1 MCSQLYLGEAKHL
14 ETGLKETQ
22 MIGFLSLKQ
31 KNCVVNKR
39 ATMVC
44 MTTVSMVFMVF
55 LLVGCKKRTVP
66 AETPS
71 VSAAPR
77 LESVVTNRMKD
88 ATYRKA
94 LDQNRQEQGKAAF
107 ARNQIVEKME
117 ALVAQARAA
126 LPAGADS
133 EAVKAEL
140 AKNPEWQAL
149 EAQNARAVAEID
161 KTLAEARETVRK
173 RLVDEAR
180 DVKAVAEGRAVAA
193 DPQSAQ

>member
-1 MCSQLYLGEAKHL
+1 
-14 ETGLKETQ
+14 
-22 MIGFLSLKQ
+22 MIGFLSLKHRS
-31 KNCVVNKR
+31 CVINKR
-39 ATMVC
+39 ATVVS
-44 MTTVSMVFMVF
+44 MTIVSMVFMGF
-55 LLVGCKKRTVP
+55 LLNGCKKRTVP
-66 AETPS
+66 AES
-71 VSAAPR
+71 LSASAASR

-173 RLVDEAR
+173 RLLAEAR
-180 DVKAVAEGRAVAA
+180 DAKAVVEGRAVAV
-193 DPQSAQ
+193 DPPPAQ